1 LKEGFGKLGLHLINQ
16 AEKDIKNINQQ
27 TIFQIAEIKKKN
39 RERSEDSLLKMKE
52 HFNETFNRLLN
63 NSLSSALIK
72 IKEEVLKSK
81 NKLMAELISDLTN
94 LIEKKINDNYS
105 NYIEYLFTALEN
117 IKHVIDKPPEIIIT
131 LNSRDFNYFSSNID
145 KITRIFKNNIKLN
158 KSEKEFTGGFI
169 CVVSAENISYND
181 TIENQLKKNTSII
194 EIEFS
199 KIFSESETDIKQL
212 ENIYLK
218 FIQNQRQLIN
228 EYLQNYERI

>member
-1 LKEGFGKLGLHLINQ
+1 MKERFGKLGLHLIDQ
-16 AEKDIKNINQQ
+16 AENDIKNINQQ
-27 TIFQIAEIKKKN
+27 TLFQIAEIKKKN
-39 RERSEDSLLKMKE
+39 RDRAEESLLKMKE

-63 NSLSSALIK
+63 NSLSSSLIK
-72 IKEEVLKSK
+72 IKEEILKSK

-105 NYIEYLFTALEN
+105 NYTDFLLKSLKN
-117 IKHVIDKPPEIIIT
+117 IAYVVDKPPEIIIT
-131 LNSRDFNYFSSNID
+131 LNSRDFVFFNSNKD
-145 KITRIFKNNIKLN
+145 KIEKIFKNNIKLN
-158 KSEKEFTGGFI
+158 KSEKDFTGGFI
-169 CVVSAENISYND
+169 CTVPAVNISYND

-212 ENIYLK
+212 ENFYLK

-228 EYLQNYERI
+228 NYLQDYERI

>member
-1 LKEGFGKLGLHLINQ
+1 
-16 AEKDIKNINQQ
+16 
-27 TIFQIAEIKKKN
+27 
-39 RERSEDSLLKMKE
+39 
-52 HFNETFNRLLN
+52 
-63 NSLSSALIK
+63 
-72 IKEEVLKSK
+72 
-81 NKLMAELISDLTN
+81 
-94 LIEKKINDNYS
+94 
-105 NYIEYLFTALEN
+105 LFTALEN

>member
-1 LKEGFGKLGLHLINQ
+1 MKERFGKLGLHLINQ
-16 AEKDIKNINQQ
+16 AENDIKNLNQQ
-27 TIFQIAEIKKKN
+27 TLFQIAEIKKKN
-39 RERSEDSLLKMKE
+39 RDRAEESLLKMKE
-52 HFNETFNRLLN
+52 HFNESFNRLLN

-72 IKEEVLKSK
+72 IKEEILKSK
-81 NKLMAELISDLTN
+81 NKLMSELISDLTN

-105 NYIEYLFTALEN
+105 KYTEYLLNSLEY
-117 IKHVIDKPPEIIIT
+117 IKHIVDKPPEIIIT
-131 LNSRDFNYFSSNID
+131 LNSRDFNFFNSNKD
-145 KITRIFKNNIKLN
+145 KIAKIFNNNLKLN
-158 KSEKEFTGGFI
+158 KSDKEFTGGFM
-169 CVVSAENISYND
+169 VLAGNISYNG

>member
-1 LKEGFGKLGLHLINQ
+1 LKERFGKLGLHLINK
-16 AEKDIKNINQQ
+16 AENDIRKINQQ
-27 TIFQIAEIKKKN
+27 TLFQIAEIKKKN
-39 RERSEDSLLKMKE
+39 RDRAEESLLKMKE

-72 IKEEVLKSK
+72 IKEEILKSK
-81 NKLMAELISDLTN
+81 NKLMAELIADLTN

-105 NYIEYLFTALEN
+105 KYTEYLLNSLEY
-117 IKHVIDKPPEIIIT
+117 IKHIVDKPPEVIIT
-131 LNSRDFNYFSSNID
+131 LNSRDFNFFNSNKD
-145 KITRIFKNNIKLN
+145 KITKIFTNNLKLIKSD
-158 KSEKEFTGGFI
+158 KKFTGGFM
-169 CVVSAENISYND
+169 VLAGNISYNG

-199 KIFSESETDIKQL
+199 KIFSESETDIKQV

-218 FIQNQRQLIN
+218 FIQNQRQAIN

>member
-1 LKEGFGKLGLHLINQ
+1 MKEKFGKLGLHLINQ
-16 AEKDIKNINQQ
+16 AENDIKNINQQ

-39 RERSEDSLLKMKE
+39 RDRSEESLLKMKE
-52 HFNETFNRLLN
+52 HFNDTFNRLLN

-72 IKEEVLKSK
+72 IKEEVLNSK

-94 LIEKKINDNYS
+94 LIEKKINDHYS
-105 NYIEYLFTALEN
+105 NYIDFLLNSLEN
-117 IKHVIDKPPEIIIT
+117 IKHVVDKPPEIIIT
-131 LNSRDFNYFSSNID
+131 LNSRDFNFFNTNKD
-145 KITRIFKNNIKLN
+145 KITKIFKNNVKLN

-181 TIENQLKKNTSII
+181 TIENQLKKKTSII

-212 ENIYLK
+212 ENFYLK
-218 FIQNQRQLIN
+218 FILNQRQLIK
-228 EYLQNYERI
+228 EFLQNYERI

>member
-1 LKEGFGKLGLHLINQ
+1 MKERFGKLGLHLIDQ
-16 AEKDIKNINQQ
+16 AENDIKNINQQ
-27 TIFQIAEIKKKN
+27 TLFQIAEIKKKN
-39 RERSEDSLLKMKE
+39 RDRAEESLLKMKE

-63 NSLSSALIK
+63 NSLSSSLIK
-72 IKEEVLKSK
+72 IKEEILKSK
-81 NKLMAELISDLTN
+81 NKLMSELISDLTN

-105 NYIEYLFTALEN
+105 NYIDFLLKSLKN
-117 IKHVIDKPPEIIIT
+117 IAYIVDKPPEIIIT
-131 LNSRDFNYFSSNID
+131 LNSRDYVFFNSNKD
-145 KITRIFKNNIKLN
+145 KIEKIFKNNIKLN

-169 CVVSAENISYND
+169 CTVPAVNISYND

-199 KIFSESETDIKQL
+199 KIFYESETDIKQL

-228 EYLQNYERI
+228 NYLRDYERI